1 MIKIEGSDIGLIDA
15 SNINSE
21 ENCKKELVLLELD
34 IVVNLKNSVLKTS
47 FVEELYNY
55 QKEKNRCIVFILPV
69 EQQINYPEN
78 WDFVPTK
85 AEALDFIFLER
96 MQRDLGF

>member
-1 MIKIEGSDIGLIDA
+1 MNEY
-15 SNINSE
+15 
-21 ENCKKELVLLELD
+21 NC
-34 IVVNLKNSVLKTS
+34 
-47 FVEELYNY
+47 
-55 QKEKNRCIVFILPV
+55 QKQKNRCIVFILPL

>member
-15 SNINSE
+15 SNIDSE
-21 ENCKKELVLLELD
+21 ENCKKELVLLDLD
-34 IVVNLKNSVLKTS
+34 IVFDFKNVVLKIS
-47 FVEELYNY
+47 FLEELYNY
-55 QKEKNRCIVFILPV
+55 QKQKNRCIVFILPI